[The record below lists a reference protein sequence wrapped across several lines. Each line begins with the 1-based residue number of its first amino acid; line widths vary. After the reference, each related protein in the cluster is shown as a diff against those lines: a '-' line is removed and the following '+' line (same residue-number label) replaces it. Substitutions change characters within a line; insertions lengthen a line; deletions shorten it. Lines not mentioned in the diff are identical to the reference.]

1 MKQIIPI
8 LIAALFFYTGY
19 APCVAQE
26 GVPLKGREIDRSKL
40 KLGELVEV
48 VYYSKKGKETKAEGY
63 IKAVRDSVFTI
74 GRGLWKERV
83 NYCDV
88 ISLGPVGDALSRRIL
103 RMVKDRKDRE
113 FWVNA
118 GAGVCSLD
126 GFSFVLSCSYLQAG
140 KHLISARFVYSKQVN
155 ILWGDEPEENALE
168 IGVLYGRAFQ
178 GRFGLASLSAGLGV
192 VTGVR
197 HGALLY
203 HVGSGGWLFSS
214 SSYDIYE
221 EQVFRTIGIPVDAQL
236 LLVPRPFLGIGL
248 HGVANLNPERS
259 YYGVL
264 LCLSFGKERQR

>member
-8 LIAALFFYTGY
+8 LIVALLFCIDY
-19 APCVAQE
+19 APCAAQE

-40 KLGELVEV
+40 KLGEFVEV

-63 IKAVRDSVFTI
+63 IKAVKDSVFTI

-83 NYCDV
+83 NHRDV
-88 ISLGPVGDALSRRIL
+88 ISLGLAGDTRLRRGP
-103 RMVKDRKDRE
+103 RVVKDRKDRE
-113 FWVNA
+113 FWINA
-118 GAGVCSLD
+118 GAGGCSV
-126 GFSFVLSCSYLQAG
+126 GISSGLSCSYLQAG
-140 KHLISARFVYSKQVN
+140 KHLMSARFVYSKQFD
-155 ILWGDEPEENALE
+155 ILWGDEPEEKALE

-197 HGALLY
+197 HGAFLR
-203 HVGSGGWLFSS
+203 HVGSGGWIFSS

-221 EQVFRTIGIPVDAQL
+221 ERTLRTIGIPVDAQL
-236 LLVPRPFLGIGL
+236 LLVPHPFLGIGL
-248 HGVANLNPERS
+248 HGFANLNSERS

-264 LCLSFGKERQR
+264 LCLSFGKERKR